1 MDNQQPNAATLLN
14 IENLIKSHDIKL
26 NTLSDELKVQKEML
40 NDVLEND
47 TAFQEASKE
56 AKKFAKQKTVAK
68 AQVIARPEVK
78 TIVEKIKDIQSQ
90 TKELKVALSD
100 YLAQYVTI
108 SGINQIEGEDG
119 ILRQIVMSAHLVK
132 KAE

>member
-26 NTLSDELKVQKEML
+26 NTLSEELKVQKEML

-47 TAFQEASKE
+47 TAYQEASKE
-56 AKKFAKQKTVAK
+56 SKKFAKQKTVAK

-78 TIVEKIKDIQSQ
+78 TIVEKVKDIQSQ

-100 YLAQYVTI
+100 YLAQYVTL

-132 KAE
+132 KSE